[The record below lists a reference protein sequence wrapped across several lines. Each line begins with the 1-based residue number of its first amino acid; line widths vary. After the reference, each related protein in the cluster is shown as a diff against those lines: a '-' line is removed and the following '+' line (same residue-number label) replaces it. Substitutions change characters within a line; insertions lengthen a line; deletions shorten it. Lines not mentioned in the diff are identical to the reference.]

1 MTLMTLMTSNQSHQ
15 GNQWFKLYQLIEFQT
30 PINFLLRYVCL
41 MFDWFLKFV
50 GIFGVVFA
58 TAANAEDK
66 DPFDITFYGSF
77 LHTGTVPNALF
88 FFNDIEQYDSFEL
101 RRAIRNH
108 DIDIVVLASDG
119 GSVWEGLNMA
129 GIIHDKGIATYVP
142 ELPEKLGC
150 YSACSFMFFGG
161 KIRKADGILAVHQAG
176 AYGSERD
183 KASAKVSETQQ
194 NTQFTVSEIIGFLNE
209 FETPPWVFEKMFRS
223 REFYFFDEDE
233 KDRLAART
241 EEISPENLYSINAFV
256 SSFMKYL
263 DDLANEEKKDEKQPD
278 NTGDTSSPIV
288 VQTEEEKE
296 PEISEEEQLRLAIIE
311 IQKLLNAAGCNAGI
325 ADGIWGRR
333 TQAAAVLFAKT
344 AKLPTSKA
352 SLISDEFLNKL
363 RVAPANFCPKPKKKA
378 SVRILAGKWSVK
390 TVCSGNRVI
399 NGAGYSTFAQQQGN
413 SEIYSVSY
421 RNEFG
426 DTGAGTLTYS
436 KGSKSAGVR
445 LKLRGKWYYYAL
457 IKINNS
463 KWQGRYGSDCKIT
476 FSR

>member
-1 MTLMTLMTSNQSHQ
+1 MCLHNT
-15 GNQWFKLYQLIEFQT
+15 
-30 PINFLLRYVCL
+30 INLEIFRLQFFWTLRYGEA
-41 MFDWFLKFV
+41 MFNPIVKILGFIALV
-50 GIFGVVFA
+50 LA
-58 TAANAEDK
+58 TAVNAEEK
-66 DPFDITFYGSF
+66 DPFDITIYGSF

-161 KIRKADGILAVHQAG
+161 KIRQADGILAVHQAG

-183 KASAKVSETQQ
+183 KANAKVSETQQ

-233 KDRLAART
+233 K
-241 EEISPENLYSINAFV
+241 
-256 SSFMKYL
+256 
-263 DDLANEEKKDEKQPD
+263 
-278 NTGDTSSPIV
+278 
-288 VQTEEEKE
+288 E
-296 PEISEEEQLRLAIIE
+296 PEISEEEQLRLAVIK
-311 IQKLLNAAGCNAGI
+311 IQKLLNAAGCNAGV

-344 AKLPTSKA
+344 AKLPTEKKQ
-352 SLISDEFLNKL
+352 LISDSFIQQL
-363 RVAPANFCPKPKKKA
+363 RLAP
-378 SVRILAGKWSVK
+378 
-390 TVCSGNRVI
+390 SGFVQNQR
-399 NGAGYSTFAQQQGN
+399 
-413 SEIYSVSY
+413 
-421 RNEFG
+421 
-426 DTGAGTLTYS
+426 
-436 KGSKSAGVR
+436 
-445 LKLRGKWYYYAL
+445 
-457 IKINNS
+457 
-463 KWQGRYGSDCKIT
+463 
-476 FSR
+476 